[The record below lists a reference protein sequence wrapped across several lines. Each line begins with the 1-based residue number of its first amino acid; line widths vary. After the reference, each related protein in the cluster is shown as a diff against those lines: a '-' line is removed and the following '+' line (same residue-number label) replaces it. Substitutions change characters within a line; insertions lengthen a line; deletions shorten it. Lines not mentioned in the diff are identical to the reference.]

1 LRPPECFYIPANG
14 EVRGE
19 RMALSEGF
27 SLPLSDHWDE
37 PETTFVQSPVVGFC
51 LDDSGTVVRPYS

>member
-1 LRPPECFYIPANG
+1 
-14 EVRGE
+14 
-19 RMALSEGF
+19 MALSEGF
-27 SLPLSDHWDE
+27 SLALSDEWDQ